1 MRKEIYNNKSKMNK
15 IIQQSL
21 HLPVEMCNIIYE
33 YYKLPFLCDVKR
45 NSSWEDIEKEL
56 GTELAELAVMFYMN
70 NRLSIS
76 SHQLENRFYD
86 NLFGFPA
93 RFNHIIA
100 GKVIWNIG
108 LGNRKLTIKNKIIAA
123 KNVVIY
129 GVDYDII
136 FGNKERD
143 IVVYPNPKWIV
154 NPEVIQNIKKRAR
167 ENGIRVQHNSK
178 METLINRLMKL

>member
-1 MRKEIYNNKSKMNK
+1 MRVAIYNNKSKMNK

-21 HLPVEMCNIIYE
+21 PTLPVEMCNIIYE

-45 NSSWEDIEKEL
+45 HSGWENIEKDL
-56 GTELAELAVMFYMN
+56 GTELAELAVVFYMN

-86 NLFGFPA
+86 NLFGYTA
-93 RFNHIIA
+93 TFNHMIA
-100 GKVIWNIG
+100 GQVIWSADLYN
-108 LGNRKLTIKNKIIAA
+108 LTIKAKIIAA
-123 KNVVIY
+123 KNVLIY
-129 GVDYDII
+129 GIDSGTVSCH
-136 FGNKERD
+136 KERD
-143 IVVYPNPKWIV
+143 IVIYPNPKDIV

-178 METLINRLMKL
+178 MKTLINRLMKI